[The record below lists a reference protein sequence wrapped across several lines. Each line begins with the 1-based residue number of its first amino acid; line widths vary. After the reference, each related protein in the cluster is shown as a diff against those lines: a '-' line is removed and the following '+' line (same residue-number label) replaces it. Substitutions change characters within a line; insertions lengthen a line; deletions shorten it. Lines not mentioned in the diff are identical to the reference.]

1 MGAVGRVIDDHVAE
15 DHAAKR
21 PKDETDGGAA
31 HEVRLQQVA
40 RLMQLAEIGAAP
52 GNACVGPPRAQGGGR
67 PQCASRSRRRGGE
80 SRAVAS
86 WSTSC
91 ERASQAPPRAVKLQP
106 GVGLAAAVPWS
117 YNGTEES
124 PGSAERDAG

>member
-1 MGAVGRVIDDHVAE
+1 MGAVGRVIYDHVAE

-52 GNACVGPPRAQGGGR
+52 RQAMHVSVLNACKEEVVRGARRARDVGEEKVEPSLHGPPPTREPIR
-67 PQCASRSRRRGGE
+67 LR
-80 SRAVAS
+80 
-86 WSTSC
+86 
-91 ERASQAPPRAVKLQP
+91 
-106 GVGLAAAVPWS
+106 LA
-117 YNGTEES
+117 
-124 PGSAERDAG
+124 R